1 MKFMKKIVLATCFI
15 TIFSTITAFAFR
27 VFLPI
32 PPKRWNKQI
41 ISQVIPETEPVPE
54 LLHPC

>member
-1 MKFMKKIVLATCFI
+1 MIRAKITFMVYQKPVNR
-15 TIFSTITAFAFR
+15 FR

-32 PPKRWNKQI
+32 PPKRGNKQI
-41 ISQVIPETEPVPE
+41 TNQVIPETEPVPE